1 MTETLYASTGEVS
14 IAYRVYGAGPIDIL
28 VVPGIVSNV
37 EAFDDL
43 PGYRRFLDELGRW
56 ARVITFDKRGNGL
69 SDRVAEPPS
78 LEERM
83 DDVRAVLDAVGS
95 ERAALF
101 GYSEGGGMCAL
112 FAATYP
118 ARTSGLIMYGS
129 YARLKPAH
137 DHPWARSAEVQ
148 ARWLETIQRD
158 WGGPVGLDIRA
169 PSQLADDSVRQWWA
183 RFLRMGASPA
193 AAAELSRMSYEIDI
207 RHLLPAVRV
216 PTLVLHTSSDRTVDI
231 GASRYIA
238 ERIPGAKFVELAGVD
253 HLPWGDGADRIVDEI
268 EEFLTGVRH
277 GAELDR
283 VLATVL
289 FTDIV
294 GATEKA
300 ASLGDRR
307 WRDLLEGHHRLVRQE
322 LGRFRGRE
330 IDTAGDGFLATFD
343 GPARGVRCA
352 RAVSEGVHALGLEV
366 RAGLHTGEV
375 EVLDDK
381 VAGLAVHIG
390 ARVAAA
396 AGPGELLVSS
406 TVKDLVAGS
415 GLRFQD
421 RGLQPLKGVPGEWH
435 LFALEPEGRRA

>member
-1 MTETLYASTGEVS
+1 MLPETRYARSGDVN
-14 IAYRVYGAGPIDIL
+14 IAYQVVGDAPRDL
-28 VVPGIVSNV
+28 VLVPGWVSNIEV
-37 EAFDDL
+37 FWEHPTVA
-43 PGYRRFLDELGRW
+43 RFLQRLASF
-56 ARVITFDKRGNGL
+56 ARLILFDKRGTGL
-69 SDRVAEPPS
+69 SDRLGALPN
-78 LEERM
+78 LETRM

-238 ERIPGAKFVELAGVD
+238 ELIPGAKLVELAGVD

-268 EEFLTGVRH
+268 EEFRQGSGTAPSSTASLPPCSSPTSSVPRRRRPPSGID
-277 GAELDR
+277 A
-283 VLATVL
+283 
-289 FTDIV
+289 
-294 GATEKA
+294 GATSSRVITASSARSSA
-300 ASLGDRR
+300 ASAAARSTPRATGF
-307 WRDLLEGHHRLVRQE
+307 WPPSTGP
-322 LGRFRGRE
+322 RGGS
-330 IDTAGDGFLATFD
+330 AA
-343 GPARGVRCA
+343 PAR
-352 RAVSEGVHALGLEV
+352 
-366 RAGLHTGEV
+366 
-375 EVLDDK
+375 
-381 VAGLAVHIG
+381 
-390 ARVAAA
+390 
-396 AGPGELLVSS
+396 
-406 TVKDLVAGS
+406 
-415 GLRFQD
+415 
-421 RGLQPLKGVPGEWH
+421 
-435 LFALEPEGRRA
+435 